1 MNFLQKDDL
10 CILECTFIKIRKN
23 WITVHHFLRYYNT
36 CIRVHFVQ
44 CILIVGNANLSP
56 SSLETN
62 MYSRFIFEKISIE
75 KPWIF
80 PRIKMHLRDINAH
93 RVHSI
98 FNRKPFN
105 KPSSDSNQ
113 YMDNSAIT
121 TSLCSD
127 CVFEKINRQKHMVR
141 YQLIA

>member
-1 MNFLQKDDL
+1 MVVMNFLQKDDL

-23 WITVHHFLRYYNT
+23 WITLHHFLRFYNT

-44 CILIVGNANLSP
+44 CILIVENANLSP

-93 RVHSI
+93 KVHSI
-98 FNRKPFN
+98 FNKKPFN
-105 KPSSDSNQ
+105 KPSSDPSTWTI
-113 YMDNSAIT
+113 AK
-121 TSLCSD
+121 SLHHCIQI
-127 CVFEKINRQKHMVR
+127 VFSKKINRQN
-141 YQLIA
+141 IW